1 MVASDAWERPVR
13 WRLARLAGRPGARH
27 EGAEAEPRPS
37 DPDSSGAGFGRQMVT
52 AAEDWLRERGVIKA
66 QLLVRDTNT
75 RVVSFYEHLG
85 FEVAPRVI
93 MDKWLRATS

>member
-1 MVASDAWERPVR
+1 
-13 WRLARLAGRPGARH
+13 
-27 EGAEAEPRPS
+27 
-37 DPDSSGAGFGRQMVT
+37 MVT

-75 RVVSFYEHLG
+75 KVVSFYEHLG